1 MNAKH
6 KMFVAVGIA
15 ILSLGIIIL
24 LNLKSKSPFEKMTP
38 AQQDKTIMTLYESGF
53 NAAQTNWTMTIVP
66 RTNQ

>member
-38 AQQDKTIMTLYESGF
+38 AQQDKTIMALYESGF
-53 NAAQTNWTMTIVP
+53 NAAQTNWTMIIVP
-66 RTNQ
+66 RTN